1 MECTNKQNTI
11 SLIHTARTRNSHREV
26 KNTNTVPKV
35 VIRGRL
41 FSKEI
46 RHIPLYSFAAYT
58 TISTVDAVSVDI
70 STVGPKIPNSYI
82 LNKQSLRSVGAYLRA
97 LKV

>member
-1 MECTNKQNTI
+1 MRCTNKQNTI
-11 SLIHTARTRNSHREV
+11 SVIHTTRTGNSHREV
-26 KNTNTVPKV
+26 KNTNTLPKV
-35 VIRGRL
+35 VIRSRL

-46 RHIPLYSFAAYT
+46 RHIPLYSFTAYT
-58 TISTVDAVSVDI
+58 TISTVAAVSVDI

-82 LNKQSLRSVGAYLRA
+82 LNKQSLRSVGAYLLA